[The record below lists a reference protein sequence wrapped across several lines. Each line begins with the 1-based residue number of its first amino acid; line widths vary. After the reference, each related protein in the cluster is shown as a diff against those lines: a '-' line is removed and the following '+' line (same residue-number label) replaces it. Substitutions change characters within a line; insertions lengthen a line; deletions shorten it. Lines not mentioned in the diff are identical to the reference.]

1 MGSVLR
7 CYDILPEMSK
17 VQRKNMRDAKTQKKV
32 THIQKKQTVET
43 DGGLH
48 QQRLQISYY
57 KSVQRLKELRLNN
70 SKKA

>member
-1 MGSVLR
+1 
-7 CYDILPEMSK
+7 
-17 VQRKNMRDAKTQKKV
+17 MRDAKTEKKV

-48 QQRLQISYY
+48 QQRLQRSYY